1 MQHEKIMRFLT
12 KYKYCIGFCV
22 IFSVIF
28 VGLYFGIMLTDEAFT
43 NKHIREEQNLVV
55 GKIYS
60 RGHESDYYLIETEDN
75 DTFCILDDGSGDA
88 KILYDQI
95 ETNKIYNF
103 ILQDNGIEEPSQYS
117 YILKVYNVTD

>member
-1 MQHEKIMRFLT
+1 MQHEKIMQFLT

-22 IFSVIF
+22 IFSIIF

-43 NKHIREEQNLVV
+43 NKHIREEQDLVIN
-55 GKIYS
+55 KIYS
-60 RGHESDYYLIETEDN
+60 SSHESDYYLIETEDG

-95 ETNKIYNF
+95 ETNETYNF
-103 ILQDNGIEEPSQYS
+103 ILQDNGIKEPSQYS
-117 YILKVYNVTD
+117 YILKVYNVTN